1 MDKKLSNEKLSD
13 LIGEIG
19 NAVEFYS
26 HINTPAAERL
36 AATLTF
42 TIAGLTE
49 LQTRRAAEAPPAIA
63 GDSFTCERCGVTT
76 TRPNGEH
83 YCHAGAKN
91 VH

>member
-1 MDKKLSNEKLSD
+1 MKAKLSNEKLAD

-26 HINTPAAERL
+26 HINTPAAARL
-36 AATLTF
+36 TATLTF

-49 LQTRRAAEAPPAIA
+49 LQNRRAVDEPPAIEPNV
-63 GDSFTCERCGVTT
+63 FTCERCGTT
-76 TRPNGEH
+76 TTHPEGWH

>member
-1 MDKKLSNEKLSD
+1 MKAKLSNEKLAD

-19 NAVEFYS
+19 NTVEFYAQ
-26 HINTPAAERL
+26 INTPAAERL

-49 LQTRRAAEAPPAIA
+49 LQTRRAAEAPPAIE
-63 GDSFTCERCGVTT
+63 GDSFTCERCGTT
-76 TRPNGEH
+76 TTHPDGWH